1 MSFTRG
7 KYGVEFHRSET
18 ETHHLRGFVIVVVA
32 FVLVAFGSYRISK
45 WWANRKPDLEKVR
58 PAEAPKHSTTPE
70 ATNAIAV
77 AKDHEQPTTAKSAAG
92 AAAATNATPSSR
104 TAVPTNAP
112 AKVVAKPVSATPPA
126 VRPLVRQ
133 LLETLETRPQLDRTL
148 IMRYTD
154 AEYRGN
160 TANAADAIKRLYD
173 RPSMADVRDPL
184 MRRLGDLNLETLTN
198 LQERAAG
205 KSTAWTKQVT
215 VHRGDGLERLA
226 REHRNTTAAL
236 KRLNPTLKW
245 EKLKP
250 GDLVTVL
257 DFPNANL
264 VIHKQTGVADLS
276 LRNERFF
283 RRYYF
288 TSAKDAECTVYP
300 ISNEPGATMSAWF
313 RKLGVKLSYPDRA
326 ELELFMG
333 PGARIVV
340 SEQ

>member
-1 MSFTRG
+1 MAFTRG
-7 KYGVEFHRSET
+7 KYGVEYHPTET
-18 ETHHLRGFVIVVVA
+18 ETHHLRGFVIVVIA
-32 FVLVAFGSYRISK
+32 FVLVAFGSYRFSK
-45 WWANRKPDLEKVR
+45 WWANRKTTVTKEPTTEGPRR
-58 PAEAPKHSTTPE
+58 PA
-70 ATNAIAV
+70 V
-77 AKDHEQPTTAKSAAG
+77 AED
-92 AAAATNATPSSR
+92 TNATSVAQGQSTTSNSTSSADPTSNATSAAQTSTTSR
-104 TAVPTNAP
+104 VAPVVLPPPKPTPTVPPTL
-112 AKVVAKPVSATPPA
+112 
-126 VRPLVRQ
+126 RPLVRQ
-133 LLETLETRPQLDRTL
+133 LLETLETRPQQDRTQ

-198 LQERAAG
+198 LQERTSG
-205 KSTAWTKQVT
+205 KSTAWTKQV
-215 VHRGDGLERLA
+215 VVRRGDGIERLA
-226 REHRNTTAAL
+226 REHRNTIAAI
-236 KRLNPTLKW
+236 KRLNPERKW
-245 EKLKP
+245 EKLRP
-250 GDLVTVL
+250 GDKVTVL

-276 LRNERFF
+276 LRNEKFF

-288 TSAKDAECTVYP
+288 TTAKDAECTVYP

-313 RKLGVKLSYPDRA
+313 RKLGVRLSYPDRA